1 MSLSVALERRGYA
14 FRQHLEE
21 VGWTRRKPTVVDL
34 DGSQRAAFDRGGIE
48 GLKKVLAGQGLWTF
62 PAMDIER
69 PLPVRADLVLA
80 QNGRPTATVVAPG
93 APGASRQMAGDLID
107 AVRRRFG
114 VTLDLQEGDRA
125 GLELLESQHVVLF
138 GGSHESRFAMDLA
151 LRYQAGFVDATTPGE
166 DGWVVTTHAGLDA
179 SGHNV
184 LQVAA
189 SPSCAGEAM
198 ARALECLAVE
208 KDRVCIRPV
217 HAIRQ
222 GREMREHFPSWEAF
236 VAGLPARIPRF
247 QGQSIQAPLD
257 PAPLSDLLAQGLDS
271 GGPEVNW
278 YNAAPI
284 DIAVQAAHYYQRSG
298 DPRALALFRELLFRL
313 ADYYL
318 RTPGGASYPADLDFR
333 LGHAILYFSR
343 LEHDPIF
350 SEEDRLILA
359 NLLLACTRSIYEY
372 TMKVWPLRPDEPT
385 RHNHE
390 TFAAR
395 SLLFAADYFR
405 RYGIQD
411 VEQWRDRYEA
421 VFSGGIW
428 TRFKQKEN
436 ANHYEIYA
444 FDHAACY
451 SAFTG
456 RRLDLFDPDC
466 LRMAALRHVVT
477 TDNFL
482 RPVDYGDAHVSMR
495 PGNADRLATILV
507 SQRDDPTLQWFS
519 QACFA
524 RQPAYL
530 PAPLDCFTD
539 VRRPYAGPGPQT
551 GVWETLPLDPKFIA
565 HFCPGFPREY
575 AFDKLAFR
583 TGWEEEDHYLLFEG
597 VGNQKVSHSHNELNG
612 IVRLNHLGRHW
623 VVSNGYGRR
632 AGVTN
637 VNVSF
642 NTRIRGPEDHN
653 TLVLRR
659 DGEIVRD
666 LPVCCALLQRG
677 QSGALAYA
685 TGALIGYG
693 GTDWFRTL
701 LIVAGRFV
709 LVLDRVR
716 VCAPRPEAGH
726 VEWNCLGRA
735 TAREGGF
742 RLDQKGA
749 FMDVLSD
756 SGWKAEVGVA
766 DQSADWKAVLEGD
779 RYPYATFP
787 LTRLTFRMPAVE
799 GTCHL
804 ATLLAAT
811 RLPEAACRVREPG
824 PGLVRV
830 EALDE
835 GLPGVRVEDGDLIV
849 RAEGRSLEVRF
860 RDLPEVPDALRALP
874 QR

>member
-1 MSLSVALERRGYA
+1 MSLSTALERRGYS

-21 VGWTRRKPTVVDL
+21 EGWTRRKPTVADL
-34 DGSQRAAFDRGGIE
+34 DESQRAAFERGGIE
-48 GLKKVLAGQGLWTF
+48 GLKKVLAEQGVWTF
-62 PAMDIER
+62 PAMDIEK
-69 PLPVRADLVLA
+69 PLPIRADLVLA
-80 QNGRPTATVVAPG
+80 QGGRPVAAVVAPG
-93 APGASRQMAGDLID
+93 SGVCRQMAGELIE
-107 AVRRRFG
+107 AVRGRFG
-114 VTLDLQEGDRA
+114 AALDLQDGDRA
-125 GLELLESQHVVLF
+125 GLALLQSQGVVLF
-138 GGSHESRFAMDLA
+138 GGSHEGRFAMDLA

-166 DGWVVTTHAGLDA
+166 DGWVVTTHAGMDG

-184 LQVAA
+184 LRVAS

-198 ARALECLAVE
+198 GCALERLEAE
-208 KDRVCIRPV
+208 GDRVLIRPV
-217 HAIRQ
+217 HRIRQ

-236 VAGLPARIPRF
+236 AAGLPGRIPRF
-247 QGQSIQAPLD
+247 QGQSIQAPPD
-257 PAPLSDLLAQGLDS
+257 PASLADLLAQGLDS

-284 DIAVQAAHYYQRSG
+284 DIAVQGAQYYQRSG
-298 DPRALALFRELLFRL
+298 DRRALTLFREMLFRL

-318 RTPGGASYPADLDFR
+318 KTPGGASYPADLDFR

-350 SEEDRLILA
+350 SEEDQLVLA

-372 TMKVWPLRPDEPT
+372 TMKVWPLRPEEPT

-390 TFAAR
+390 TFSAR

-405 RYGIQD
+405 RYGIRD
-411 VEQWRDRYEA
+411 VEQWLAHSEA

-428 TRFKQKEN
+428 ARFKQKEN
-436 ANHYEIYA
+436 ANHYEVCA

-456 RRLDLFDPDC
+456 RRLDLFDQEC
-466 LRMAALRHVVT
+466 LRAAAFRHVVT
-477 TDNFL
+477 TDNFF
-482 RPVDYGDAHVSMR
+482 RPVDYGDAHVSMQ

-507 SQRDDPTLQWFS
+507 SKRDDPTLQWFS

-524 RQPAYL
+524 RQPGYL

-551 GVWETLPLDPKFIA
+551 GVWEALPLDPKFIA
-565 HFCPGFPREY
+565 HFCPGFPQEY

-583 TGWEEEDHYLLFEG
+583 TGWGEEDHYLLFEG
-597 VGNQKVSHSHNELNG
+597 VGNEKVSHSHNELNG

-653 TLVLRR
+653 MLVLRR
-659 DGEIVRD
+659 EGIVRD
-666 LPVCCALLQRG
+666 LPVCCALLRRG
-677 QSGALAYA
+677 QSGELAYA

-701 LIVAGRFV
+701 LIAAGRFV
-709 LVLDRVR
+709 LALDCVR
-716 VCAPRPEAGH
+716 VFAPGLEAGH
-726 VEWNCLGRA
+726 VEWNCLGKA
-735 TAREGGF
+735 TACEGGF
-742 RLDQKGA
+742 RLDQKGV

-756 SGWKAEVGVA
+756 SGWGGEVGVA
-766 DQSADWKAVLEGD
+766 DQSADWKAVLEGG
-779 RYPYATFP
+779 RYPQASFP
-787 LTRLTFRMPAVE
+787 LTRLTFRMPVVE
-799 GTCHL
+799 AGGTCHL

-811 RLPEAACRVREPG
+811 RLPKAAYRVREPEA
-824 PGLVRV
+824 GLVRV
-830 EALDE
+830 EALD
-835 GLPGVRVEDGDLIV
+835 GDLPEAQVEDGDLSV
-849 RAEGRSLEVRF
+849 RAGGRWMEVRF
-860 RDLPEVPDALRALP
+860 RGTPEVPDSLKAFSKG
-874 QR
+874 